1 MIQKLWLI
9 VLAAELFLFVFFQPS
24 EECSRL
30 YYFYLFIFIPSGL
43 QAVLLAIYRFL
54 VKRRRDHYSER
65 RMLIYAVGMI
75 TGFDAILVCVHTSV
89 PLMPV
94 LLIMLMIPCPL
105 YKDWIVIIMQ
115 GLMAI
120 VIYCLDYFWFIPHSP
135 YMPPLNAFIE
145 ISIFVSAVIGS
156 LIEVYVVNNFSLI
169 EEERSKTDSL
179 THLYN
184 HECFYERLEYLRE
197 RFVDKGEIF
206 SVIVADIDNFK
217 RVNDSYGHAFGDC
230 VIQKVADIFTEVGE
244 NAFCA
249 RYGGEEFTM
258 ILPGADKAAVLATAE
273 QIRRRFEAFEFTT
286 EWGNRQFTLSLGAA
300 VYDEIYPSATCF
312 FEVADQ
318 ALYRAKNNGKNQVQI

>member
-1 MIQKLWLI
+1 MIRKLWLA
-9 VLAAELFLFVFFQPS
+9 VLLAELFLFIFFQPS
-24 EECSRL
+24 EECSRA

-43 QAVLLAIYRFL
+43 QAILLAVYHRLI
-54 VKRRRDHYSER
+54 KKRRDHYSER

-105 YKDWIVIIMQ
+105 YKDWMVIGVQ
-115 GLMAI
+115 GALAI
-120 VIYCLDYFWFIPHSP
+120 IIYCLDYFWFIPHSP

-145 ISIFVSAVIGS
+145 ISIFVSAVLGS
-156 LIEVYVVNNFSLI
+156 LIEVYVVNNFSLM

-184 HECFYERLEYLRE
+184 HEFFYEGLEYARE
-197 RFVDKGEIF
+197 RFADKGEIF
-206 SVIVADIDNFK
+206 SIIVADIDNFK
-217 RVNDSYGHAFGDC
+217 KVNDTYGHAFGDC
-230 VIQKVADIFTEVGE
+230 VIKKVADIFSEVGE

-249 RYGGEEFTM
+249 RYGGEEFAM
-258 ILPGADKAAVLATAE
+258 ILPGADKDLVVATAE
-273 QIRRRFEAFEFTT
+273 QIRRRFAAFEFTT
-286 EWGNRQFTLSLGAA
+286 KQGSLRFTLSLGAA
-300 VYDEIYPSATCF
+300 VYNKVYPSATSF
-312 FEVADQ
+312 FEQADQ